1 MPRPSGARNHDFE
14 VKRTALLDTLT
25 EFALNSGVQRPSLR
39 QFAMAAKQ
47 SEPTLRHYFVDR
59 QGLVI
64 EIIRNIA
71 VRSEQIWALVRAPA
85 KDPAAAVS
93 EFTKMAAISFREGMF
108 ARSHA
113 FALVEGLADRV
124 VGRVYLESMLEPSL
138 NAFSQKLAA
147 TPGGPRDKSHLLAA
161 TLAAT
166 GPLFMLALHQNLLEG
181 REHFPMETGE
191 IFGILD
197 QWIGASLTPPADL

>member
-14 VKRTALLDTLT
+14 KKRAALLDTLT

-64 EIIRNIA
+64 EIIRSIA
-71 VRSEQIWALVRAPA
+71 ARSEQIWALVRAPS
-85 KDPAAAVS
+85 KDLATAVS
-93 EFTKMAAISFREGMF
+93 EYIKMTEISFREGMF

-113 FALVEGLADRV
+113 FGLVEAHMHAVASVDVIGDCFRAVSKIQSLDGERRITFSKLENNIV
-124 VGRVYLESMLEPSL
+124 VHP
-138 NAFSQKLAA
+138 
-147 TPGGPRDKSHLLAA
+147 
-161 TLAAT
+161 
-166 GPLFMLALHQNLLEG
+166 
-181 REHFPMETGE
+181 
-191 IFGILD
+191 
-197 QWIGASLTPPADL
+197 

>member
-14 VKRTALLDTLT
+14 VKRAALLDTLT
-25 EFALNSGVQRPSLR
+25 DFALNSGVQRPSLR

-47 SEPTLRHYFVDR
+47 SEPTLRHYFGDR

-64 EIIRNIA
+64 EIIKKIA
-71 VRSEQIWALVRAPA
+71 ANSEQVWALVRRPA
-85 KDPAAAVS
+85 KDVTSAVS
-93 EFTKMAAISFREGMF
+93 EYIKLTEFSFREGMF

-124 VGRVYLESMLEPSL
+124 VGKVYLEFMLEPSL
-138 NAFSQKLAA
+138 TAFSDKLAA
-147 TPGGPRDKSHLLAA
+147 TPGGPSDPAQLRAA

-166 GPLFMLALHQNLLEG
+166 GPLFVLALHQNLLNG
-181 REHFPMETGE
+181 RETLPMDTSK
-191 IFGILD
+191 IFGFLD
-197 QWIGASLTPPADL
+197 HCIGANLAPATDL

>member
-14 VKRTALLDTLT
+14 KKRAALLDTLT

-64 EIIRNIA
+64 EIIRSIA
-71 VRSEQIWALVRAPA
+71 ARSEQIWALVRAPS
-85 KDPAAAVS
+85 KDPATAVS
-93 EFTKMAAISFREGMF
+93 EYIKMTEISFREGMF

-113 FALVEGLADRV
+113 FGLVEGLADRV
-124 VGRVYLESMLEPSL
+124 VGRVYLESMLEPAL
-138 NAFSQKLAA
+138 NAFREKLAA
-147 TPGGPRDKSHLLAA
+147 TPGGPSDKPHLLAA
-161 TLAAT
+161 TLVAT
-166 GPLFMLALHQNLLEG
+166 GPLFVLALHQNLLEG
-181 REHFPMETGE
+181 RELFPMETSE

-197 QWIGASLTPPADL
+197 RWIGASLTPPTDL